1 MKTILIAI
9 AFLISPILYGQSFDY
24 AYQVQAGYKVGSK
37 WEWDEAKSEE
47 IKIKLEGRV
56 VTIYNNANTVLDTY
70 EDLGEENGTDKDGD
84 SYKNH
89 KWKAIDNQNRK
100 CLFAMTWYKNI
111 SLTVYSVYY
120 NDVAF
125 RFYIRNNK
133 LSNF

>member
-9 AFLISPILYGQSFDY
+9 ALLLSPILYGQNY
-24 AYQVQAGYKVGSK
+24 YNAYQVQAAYKVDNKWTWEDSK
-37 WEWDEAKSEE
+37 EADIE
-47 IKIKLEGRV
+47 IKLEGSIVR
-56 VTIYNNANTVLDTY
+56 IYNKSNTVINTY

-89 KWKAIDNQNRK
+89 KWRAVDDKERK
-100 CLFAMTWYKNI
+100 CLFVMTWYKNI
-111 SLTVYSVYY
+111 PLTIYSVYY

-125 RFYIRNNK
+125 RFYVKNNK